1 MKIFYP
7 RYLGLSS
14 LLLVIYLSS
23 NVNAQIGEQDD
34 ASRVNVQTGETDRDL
49 PDETPTLL
57 DTVESQQEPEGEEAA
72 VPPIT
77 ERAWIYSFE
86 DTGISSEMIEFD
98 GTKSFIVVYKEPD
111 PNEVGNAE
119 DIIAATDFA
128 VQSAVIRNGGS
139 VSQEFTTVING
150 VAADLTME
158 AMNALMEQDG
168 IAFIEE
174 DTPVFIS
181 TTWGQDRIDQPNRPG
196 DGRYIWKGNKIAGEG
211 VNVAIIDT
219 GIRDI
224 YLQPGDDRKNKHM
237 DLVGGYDVFS
247 QSITPSAWDDCHSHG
262 THVAGTVGSIEYG
275 VAPGARIWAVRVLGC
290 NGGGTSST
298 VVGGIEWVVQQ
309 KRSLGGKWVMNLS
322 LGGGFNNA
330 QNNAVNAARNE
341 GIIVVVAAGNNG
353 NTDNPLACNYSP
365 ASAALAITVGSTT
378 STDARSSFSN
388 IGSCLDIF
396 APGSSVLSL
405 SLTGTAETPGTS
417 TKSGTSMASP
427 HVAGVAALFFQISNT
442 ANAAEMALFN
452 AAVSGKVT
460 SEGSQSPNMLVQV
473 PLTLQTC
480 PQSQT
485 VRLTLK
491 TDPWSVDDNYY
502 TIIRDGASSPV
513 MSAPVGY
520 FKPKDQPYVEDGC
533 LPNGQYTFTIYDLYG
548 DGLEQGGFFDL
559 RVGGSVIFSSA
570 NIPNVWKV
578 ATHRFT
584 IGTTIPPPSPT
595 PAPTKVPSPAP
606 TKAPTPVPTKAPTTA
621 PTPVPTKAPT
631 KAPTPAPAQ
640 TPAPTKAPTKAP
652 TNAPT
657 KAPTKAPTPAPT
669 PPTSTIS
676 CTPGEIDF
684 EFRLVTDD
692 YSFEDN
698 GYRLQRQGSTAALFN
713 RAVGSVPSG
722 RGRTLTE
729 RLCLG
734 EGTYTLTVQ
743 DEYQDGLC
751 CMYGIGLYE
760 VRFNGVRQAGFS
772 SPTGSD
778 TAVQLKWGPTVT
790 HKFTTVKVV
799 MRSDLYS
806 VVDNH
811 FTIRNRTTNA
821 IVYSRVKGT
830 YNGPS
835 GTVYEDL
842 TFLPPGNYRFQFFD
856 DPWSPGS
863 TDGLC
868 CTYGNGY
875 FQLYISGVLQTG
887 VQHSWAGPPTSFPT
901 ASYDSVTYDFTIS

>member
-1 MKIFYP
+1 MKFLNH
-7 RYLGLSS
+7 RYVGLSS
-14 LLLVIYLSS
+14 LLLVLYLSS

-34 ASRVNVQTGETDRDL
+34 ASRVNAQAGETERDL
-49 PDETPTLL
+49 PDETPTVL
-57 DTVESQQEPEGEEAA
+57 DTVESQLEQQQAVEGEEEEEAA
-72 VPPIT
+72 VPPTT

-86 DTGISSEMIEFD
+86 DTSISSEMIEFD

-111 PNEVGNAE
+111 PNDVGNAE

-128 VQSAVIRNGGS
+128 VQSAVIRNGGT
-139 VSQEFTTVING
+139 VTQEFTTVFNG

-158 AMNALMEQDG
+158 GLNALLEQDG

-196 DGRYIWKGNKIAGEG
+196 NGSYIWKRNKNAGQG

-219 GIRDI
+219 GIRTVFR
-224 YLQPGDDRKNKHM
+224 QANVAREQKHM

-247 QSITPSAWDDCHSHG
+247 QSTTPSAWNDCHSHG

-298 VVGGIEWVVQQ
+298 VVGGINWVVQQ

-322 LGGGFNNA
+322 LGGGFSTS

-353 NTDNPLACNYSP
+353 NSDNPLACNYSP

-405 SLTGTAETPGTS
+405 SLTGTAADPGTS

-427 HVAGVAALFFQISNT
+427 HVAGAAALFFQISNT
-442 ANAAEMALFN
+442 ANAAETALFN

-460 SEGSQSPNMLVQV
+460 SAGSQSPNRLIQV
-473 PLTLQTC
+473 PLTLQT
-480 PQSQT
+480 
-485 VRLTLK
+485 
-491 TDPWSVDDNYY
+491 
-502 TIIRDGASSPV
+502 
-513 MSAPVGY
+513 
-520 FKPKDQPYVEDGC
+520 
-533 LPNGQYTFTIYDLYG
+533 
-548 DGLEQGGFFDL
+548 
-559 RVGGSVIFSSA
+559 
-570 NIPNVWKV
+570 
-578 ATHRFT
+578 
-584 IGTTIPPPSPT
+584 
-595 PAPTKVPSPAP
+595 AP
-606 TKAPTPVPTKAPTTA
+606 TKAPTPVPTKAPTKAPTPVPTKAPTKA

-640 TPAPTKAPTKAP
+640 TPAPTKAPTPAPAP
-652 TNAPT
+652 TR
-657 KAPTKAPTPAPT
+657 APTKAPTPAPT

-684 EFRLVTDD
+684 EFRFVTDD

-698 GYRLQRQGSTAALFN
+698 GYSFQRQDTDGALFN
-713 RAVGSVPSG
+713 QPVGSLPSG

-729 RLCLG
+729 RRCLG
-734 EGTYTLTVQ
+734 EGTYNLTVQ
-743 DEYQDGLC
+743 DEWRDGLC

-760 VRFNGVRQAGFS
+760 VRINGVRQAAFS
-772 SPTGSD
+772 SPTGSN
-778 TAVQLKWGPTVT
+778 TAVQLNWGPTVT
-790 HKFTTVKVV
+790 HTFTTVKVV

-811 FTIRNRTTNA
+811 FTIRNRATNA

-856 DPWSPGS
+856 DPWSPGN

-887 VQHSWAGPPTSFPT
+887 VKHSWAGSPTSIPT

>member
-1 MKIFYP
+1 MKIFNH
-7 RYLGLSS
+7 RYVGLSS
-14 LLLVIYLSS
+14 LLLVFYLSS
-23 NVNAQIGEQDD
+23 TANAQIGEQDD
-34 ASRVNVQTGETDRDL
+34 ASRVEVQAGGTDRDL
-49 PDETPTLL
+49 PDETPTVL
-57 DTVESQQEPEGEEAA
+57 DTFESQQEQQEPEGEEAV
-72 VPPIT
+72 VPPVT

-86 DTGISSEMIEFD
+86 DTSISSEMIEFD
-98 GTKSFIVVYKEPD
+98 GTKSFIIVYKEPD
-111 PNEVGNAE
+111 SNEVGNAE
-119 DIIAATDFA
+119 DIIAVTDFA
-128 VQSAVIRNGGS
+128 VQSAVTDNGGS
-139 VSQEFTTVING
+139 VTQEFNTVFNG
-150 VAADLTME
+150 VAADLTMD

-181 TTWGQDRIDQPNRPG
+181 TTWGQDRVDQPNLPG
-196 DGRYIWKGNKIAGEG
+196 NGSYIWKRNKNAGQG

-219 GIRDI
+219 GVRDV
-224 YLQPGDDRKNKHM
+224 YLQPGITRENKHM
-237 DLVGGYDVFS
+237 DLVGGYNVLSSDRN
-247 QSITPSAWDDCHSHG
+247 AWNDCHSHG

-290 NGGGTSST
+290 DGGGSSSG
-298 VVGGIEWVVQQ
+298 VVAGIDWVVQQ
-309 KRSLGGKWVMNLS
+309 KNNLGGKWVMNLS
-322 LGGGFNNA
+322 LGGGFSNA

-353 NTDNPLACNYSP
+353 NSDNPLACNYSP
-365 ASAALAITVGSTT
+365 ASAALAVTVGSTT
-378 STDARSSFSN
+378 STDSRSSFSN

-405 SLTGTAETPGTS
+405 SLSGTATNPGTS

-427 HVAGVAALFFQISNT
+427 HVAGAAALFFQISNT
-442 ANAAEMALFN
+442 ANAAETALFN

-460 SEGSQSPNMLVQV
+460 NQGSGSPNLLVQV
-473 PLTLQTC
+473 PSTLQTC
-480 PQSQT
+480 PQSRT
-485 VRLTLK
+485 VILTLK
-491 TDPWSVDDNYY
+491 TDPWSVLDNYY

-513 MSAPVGY
+513 MSAPLGY
-520 FKPKDQPYVEDGC
+520 FVNRDQPYVEEGC
-533 LPNGQYTFTIYDLYG
+533 LPTGQYTFTIYDTFK
-548 DGLEQGGFFDL
+548 DGLVQGGFFDL

-570 NIPNVWKV
+570 NIPAAWTV

-584 IGTTIPPPSPT
+584 IGTT
-595 PAPTKVPSPAP
+595 PAPTRAP
-606 TKAPTPVPTKAPTTA
+606 TR
-621 PTPVPTKAPT
+621 
-631 KAPTPAPAQ
+631 
-640 TPAPTKAPTKAP
+640 
-652 TNAPT
+652 
-657 KAPTKAPTPAPT
+657 APTKAPTPAPT
-669 PPTSTIS
+669 RAPTPAPTRAPTPAPISASTPAPTRAPTPAPTRAPTPAPVPPTSTIS
-676 CTPGEIDF
+676 CAPGEINF
-684 EFRLVTDD
+684 EFRLITDD

-713 RAVGSVPSG
+713 QAVGSIPSG

-729 RLCLG
+729 RRCLG

-743 DEYQDGLC
+743 DQYQDGLC
-751 CMYGIGLYE
+751 CMYGLGLYE

-778 TAVQLKWGPTVT
+778 TTLQLKWGPTVT

-806 VVDNH
+806 FEDNH

-821 IVYSRVKGT
+821 IVYRRLKGT

-856 DPWSPGS
+856 DPWSPGV

-875 FQLYISGVLQTG
+875 FQLYVSGVLQTG

-901 ASYDSVTYDFTIS
+901 ATYDSVTYDFTIS